1 MSDIEGVFTIAD
13 DIIVTGCRDTIPEAE
28 RDNREK
34 LKLLYSRCK
43 EAKIILNEEKKEIGL
58 QEITFNGHKV
68 TSNGVKAEDG
78 KMKAIV
84 DMPQPLDVSGVRR
97 FCGMMQYMAK
107 FITSLSTTLEPL
119 RKITQKDTYLKWT
132 EDCEKAFTDI
142 KKQLTCTPILA
153 YYNPDLEL
161 TVQTESSKDGL

>member
-1 MSDIEGVFTIAD
+1 M
-13 DIIVTGCRDTIPEAE
+13 
-28 RDNREK
+28 
-34 LKLLYSRCK
+34 
-43 EAKIILNEEKKEIGL
+43 
-58 QEITFNGHKV
+58 
-68 TSNGVKAEDG
+68 KAEDG

-84 DMPQPLDVSGVRR
+84 DMPQPTDVSGVRR

-119 RKITQKDTYLKWT
+119 RKITQKDTYLRWT

-161 TVQTESSKDGL
+161 TVQTKRAVKMVLELFCNKVENKLNMLFAFFISTKIASN